1 MIMEKDIYTS
11 ITELT
16 AVYET
21 LNKCLKSDP
30 CTTNAYQVDRQQA
43 YRDSYVALCA
53 VPVEQVALR
62 LVAEGIEDRVLVRL
76 RDLIRENIHIC
87 ETRQEVFSQVDF
99 EVLCRL
105 QEEYLFAG
113 KRTLLLSDRK
123 LIEEYPY
130 PTEREREQLLRENRS
145 ELNELDNERNRYRQE
160 NAAWIC
166 RDYYTAICETSRSF
180 AAIFDS
186 YFPVEKKTITVAPIE
201 SDVQPIEIKSILP
214 DEIFRSRMFDKLRE
228 LESRLIRSGDL
239 DENLHWQAKHKNG
252 KPDIKR
258 LVTFLAGLLDN
269 DYFLPNRDAAIKRFF
284 EERYRIP
291 IGQNFERKRREPL
304 TNDYRTIFY
313 DLPF

>member
-1 MIMEKDIYTS
+1 MIMETDIYTS

-21 LNKCLKSDP
+21 LNKCLNSDP
-30 CTTNAYQVDRQQA
+30 CTTNAYQVDRQQT
-43 YRDSYVALCA
+43 YRDSYAALCA
-53 VPVEQVALR
+53 VPVEQVALH
-62 LVAEGIEDRVLVRL
+62 LIAEGIEDRVLVRL

-99 EVLCRL
+99 EALCRL

-130 PTEREREQLLRENRS
+130 PTEWEREQLLWENRS
-145 ELNELDNERNRYRQE
+145 ELNELDNERYRYRQA
-160 NAAWIC
+160 NALWIC
-166 RDYYTAICETSRSF
+166 KDYYTAICDMSRSF

-186 YFPVEKKTITVAPIE
+186 YFPAEKKTITVAPIE
-201 SDVQPIEIKSILP
+201 SDVQPTETKSILP
-214 DEIFRSRMFDKLRE
+214 EEIFRSRMFDRFRE
-228 LESRLIRSGDL
+228 LEARLLKSGDL
-239 DENLHWQAKHKNG
+239 DADLHWQAKHKNG

-258 LVTFLAGLLDN
+258 LVTFLTGLLDN
-269 DYFLPNRDAAIKRFF
+269 GYFLPNRDAAIKRFF

-304 TNDYRTIFY
+304 TKDYRTIFY

>member
-1 MIMEKDIYTS
+1 MEKDIYTS

-43 YRDSYVALCA
+43 YRDSYAALCA
-53 VPVEQVALR
+53 VPVEQIALR
-62 LVAEGIEDRVLVRL
+62 LIADGIEDRVLVRL

-87 ETRQEVFSQVDF
+87 ETRQEVFSQVDL

-145 ELNELDNERNRYRQE
+145 ELNELDNERNRYRRE

-166 RDYYTAICETSRSF
+166 KDYYTAICEISRSF
-180 AAIFDS
+180 TTILDN
-186 YFPVEKKTITVAPIE
+186 YFPVEKKTTTAAPIE
-201 SDVQPIEIKSILP
+201 SDVQPTEIKSILP

-284 EERYRIP
+284 EKRYRIP

-304 TNDYRTIFY
+304 TKDYRTIFY

>member
-1 MIMEKDIYTS
+1 MNACDLFTRIADLAALYQ
-11 ITELT
+11 
-16 AVYET
+16 T
-21 LNKCLKSDP
+21 LNRHLKSDP
-30 CTTNAYQVDRQQA
+30 CTTNAYQVCRQQA
-43 YRDSYVALCA
+43 YRDSYAALCA
-53 VPVEQVALR
+53 APVEPIALR
-62 LVAEGIEDRVLVRL
+62 LIAEGIGDRALVRL

-87 ETRQEVFSQVDF
+87 ETRQDVFSRVDF
-99 EVLCRL
+99 EALCRL

-113 KRTLLLSDRK
+113 KRTLLLNDRK

-130 PTEREREQLLRENRS
+130 PTEREREQLLRENRA
-145 ELNELDNERNRYRQE
+145 ELNELDNERSRYRQE
-160 NAAWIC
+160 NVVWIC

-186 YFPVEKKTITVAPIE
+186 YFPVEKKTTTASPTE
-201 SDVQPIEIKSILP
+201 LDVQPAEAKSILP

-228 LESRLIRSGDL
+228 LEARLLKSGDL
-239 DENLHWQAKHKNG
+239 DEDLHWQAKHKNG

-269 DYFLPNRDAAIKRFF
+269 GYFLPNRDAAIKRFF

-304 TNDYRTIFY
+304 TKDYRTIFY

>member
-1 MIMEKDIYTS
+1 METDIYIS

-30 CTTNAYQVDRQQA
+30 CTTNAYQIYRQQA
-43 YRDSYVALCA
+43 YRDSYATLCA

-62 LVAEGIEDRVLVRL
+62 LIAEGIGDRVLVRL
-76 RDLIRENIHIC
+76 RDLIRENIYIC
-87 ETRQEVFSQVDF
+87 ETRKEVFSQIDF
-99 EVLCRL
+99 DALCRF

-145 ELNELDNERNRYRQE
+145 ELNELDNEHNRYRQE
-160 NAAWIC
+160 NVAWIC
-166 RDYYTAICETSRSF
+166 KDYYAAICETSRSF
-180 AAIFDS
+180 AAVFDS
-186 YFPVEKKTITVAPIE
+186 YFPVEKKTITASPTA
-201 SDVQPIEIKSILP
+201 SYVQTTEAKSILP
-214 DEIFRSRMFDKLRE
+214 DEIFRSRMFDKFRG

-239 DENLHWQAKHKNG
+239 DEGLHWQAKHKNG

-304 TNDYRTIFY
+304 TKDYRTIFY